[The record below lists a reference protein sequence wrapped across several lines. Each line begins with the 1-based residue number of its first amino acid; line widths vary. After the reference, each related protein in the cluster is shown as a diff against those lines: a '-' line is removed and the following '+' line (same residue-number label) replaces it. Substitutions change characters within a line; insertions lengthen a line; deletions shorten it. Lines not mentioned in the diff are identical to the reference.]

1 MVNERVRKILAIY
14 GLQEDTE
21 TLSLGGGTAGAS
33 IRLRRRSG
41 DFLLRRRSGEQVD
54 PEQISYEHRL
64 LIHLK
69 EAGLPV
75 YPPLSAADGRTW
87 VALDDLVYEVY
98 PWVDGEQYQGNQD
111 QLSQLA
117 ATMARF
123 HVSCR
128 DYPAKPNQQ
137 MEDQPE
143 RLRRELFEFT
153 SGQDRQAYPALLE
166 GLMSMLDE
174 IEQHLNHVHKLPQS
188 VVHGDLHPGNVK
200 FRGNEVAGLFD
211 FDWANRR
218 ERVRDVADG
227 ILFFCYAGDDLP
239 DSSDIWSLTE
249 FRAISPGKASGFL
262 ESYNAVTT
270 IDRAEY
276 ETLPWIMAAR
286 LGQMRIRGMR
296 KVPSCDRIRFLDRG
310 SVVETIMSFAR
321 QMAG

>member
-1 MVNERVRKILAIY
+1 
-14 GLQEDTE
+14 
-21 TLSLGGGTAGAS
+21 
-33 IRLRRRSG
+33 
-41 DFLLRRRSGEQVD
+41 
-54 PEQISYEHRL
+54 
-64 LIHLK
+64 
-69 EAGLPV
+69 
-75 YPPLSAADGRTW
+75 
-87 VALDDLVYEVY
+87 
-98 PWVDGEQYQGNQD
+98 
-111 QLSQLA
+111 
-117 ATMARF
+117 
-123 HVSCR
+123 
-128 DYPAKPNQQ
+128 
-137 MEDQPE
+137 
-143 RLRRELFEFT
+143 
-153 SGQDRQAYPALLE
+153 
-166 GLMSMLDE
+166 MSMLDE